1 MAEAYTEVRQVLREA
16 IVELVA
22 HLRDRLVDQPD
33 GAPQRLRE
41 STIQKLREFLDT
53 FDYRR

>member
-22 HLRDRLVDQPD
+22 HLRDRLVDQLD

-41 STIQKLREFLDT
+41 PTIQKLREFLDT